1 MQSLNLAF
9 RSSQVNHDYDSA
21 AIIADKGIKKS
32 YVTIA
37 VAYIWVNN
45 SVIKQLQ
52 VHSIN
57 VTFIEAELMAICTGV
72 RDVRSGSGVIQNG
85 VELLWNERDLTTKW
99 EQSWPQLVHCALI
112 YCRVCGCIFQ
122 EDGIIARS
130 FGEE

>member
-57 VTFIEAELMAICTGV
+57 VTSIEAELIAICTGV
-72 RDVRSGSGVIQNG
+72 RDVRSRSGVIQNG

-99 EQSWPQLVHCALI
+99 EQSWPQLVHCASI
-112 YCRVCGCIFQ
+112 YCRVCGCVFQ